1 MRTMNKKDK
10 KRLGALA
17 AKIFEKEYTGAVCSL
32 DYEESNA
39 FQLLIATRLSAQ
51 CTDARVNIVT
61 PALFAR
67 FPDAESMGNAE
78 VSAIERLIKTC
89 GLYKTK
95 AADLKGI
102 GKMLTENY
110 GGRVPDTV
118 EELVKLPGVGR
129 KTANLVVGDIYGKPA
144 VVTDTHFIR
153 LCNRIGF
160 VKTVDPL
167 KVEREMR
174 EILPP
179 EKSNG
184 FCHRAVLHGRA
195 VCTARKA
202 KCDDCCFN
210 SFCEKHLDYK
220 K

>member
-1 MRTMNKKDK
+1 MNKKDK
-10 KRLGALA
+10 TRLGALA
-17 AKIFEKEYTGAVCSL
+17 AELFEKEYTGAVCSL
-32 DYEESNA
+32 DYSEGDA

-61 PALFAR
+61 PALFEA
-67 FPDAESMGNAE
+67 FPNAESMAKADVKDVE
-78 VSAIERLIKTC
+78 ALIKTC

-95 AADLKGI
+95 AADLVGI
-102 GKMLTENY
+102 GKMLVENY
-110 GGRVPDTV
+110 GGKVPDTI
-118 EELVKLPGVGR
+118 EELTKLPGVGR

-160 VKTVDPL
+160 VKTTDPL

-195 VCTARKA
+195 VCTARKPYCE
-202 KCDDCCFN
+202 KCCFN
-210 SFCEKHLDYK
+210 EFCEKHLDYK